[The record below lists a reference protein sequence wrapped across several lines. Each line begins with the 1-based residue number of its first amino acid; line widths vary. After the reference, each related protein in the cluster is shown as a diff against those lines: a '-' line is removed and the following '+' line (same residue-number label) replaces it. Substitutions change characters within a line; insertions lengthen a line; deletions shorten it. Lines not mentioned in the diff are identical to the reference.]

1 VLLPQVATEFGWTAV
16 RFLEETCLKADL
28 ERDGWKQPGTRVQ
41 GFTAEIFSEAG
52 FHTAPPQ
59 DLRAKS
65 GYSTSM

>member
-28 ERDGWKQPGTRVQ
+28 DRDGWKQPGTRVQ

-52 FHTAPPQ
+52 FRVTPRP
-59 DLRAKS
+59 DVRAKS